1 MSEIFQRLIDLSLKR
16 HLPMQV
22 FIGQVESVDIETQT
36 CTVVREGAPKL
47 FEVRLNATIAEYTDR
62 LVLKPKLNSS
72 VLLAII
78 ENDVNEAFLLA
89 CSEIEEISLNIEEQ
103 SLLINKEG
111 FVFNGDT
118 FLVNTDGLLLKKES
132 QSLKINKDGFV
143 FNEGNLGG
151 LIKIEELKTQLD
163 KLTARVDAIFDGF
176 SALPIDAGGTGS
188 PLLSAALTKI
198 KSPSPEDF
206 SNIEDEK
213 VKH

>member
-22 FIGQVESVDIETQT
+22 FIGQVESVDIKTQT

-47 FEVRLNATIAEYTDR
+47 FDVRLNATIAEYTDR

-111 FVFNGDT
+111 FVFN
-118 FLVNTDGLLLKKES
+118 
-132 QSLKINKDGFV
+132 
-143 FNEGNLGG
+143 EGNLGG

-163 KLTARVDAIFDGF
+163 NTNKYLDALKNSVSAGFTAVKAGSLASGPDGAGVFDEAMKGQR
-176 SALPIDAGGTGS
+176 AGDYG
-188 PLLSAALTKI
+188 K
-198 KSPSPEDF
+198 
-206 SNIEDEK
+206 IEDDK

>member
-22 FIGQVESVDIETQT
+22 FIGQVESIDIEKQT
-36 CTVVREGAPKL
+36 CTVVREDAPKL
-47 FEVRLNATIAEYTDR
+47 FGVRLNATIAEYTDR
-62 LVLKPKLNSS
+62 LVLKPKLKSS

-89 CSEIEEISLNIEEQ
+89 CSEIEEISLNIEDQ
-103 SLLINKEG
+103 SLLINKE
-111 FVFNGDT
+111 
-118 FLVNTDGLLLKKES
+118 
-132 QSLKINKDGFV
+132 GFV

-151 LIKIEELKTQLD
+151 LIKIEELKTQLE

-176 SALPIDAGGTGS
+176 SKLIFDPPQKGS
-188 PLLSAALTKI
+188 VSVTNGLIAIT
-198 KSPSPEDF
+198 SPATEDF
-206 SNIEDEK
+206 SAIEDEK

>member
-36 CTVVREGAPKL
+36 CTVIREEAPKL
-47 FEVRLNATIAEYTDR
+47 FGVRLNAIVAEYTDR
-62 LVLKPKLNSS
+62 LVLKPKKDSK
-72 VLLAII
+72 VLLGII
-78 ENDVNEAFLLA
+78 ENDVNEAYLLA
-89 CSEIEEISLNIEEQ
+89 CSELEEISLNIEDQ
-103 SLLINKEG
+103 SLLINKQG

-118 FLVNTDGLLLKKES
+118 FLVNTDGLLLKKDS

-151 LIKIEELKTQLD
+151 LIKIEELKVQLD
-163 KLTARVDAIFDGF
+163 KLTARVNAIYDGF
-176 SALPIDAGGTGS
+176 SKLQPDAPQTGS
-188 PLLSAALTKI
+188 PLVTAALKAI
-198 KSPSPEDF
+198 KSPPEEDF
-206 SNIEDEK
+206 SAIEDEK